1 MHYVRAIKP
10 KAYIAKKANKF
21 TVQIVRYPHSGNIV
35 WDSFTKTFVKPWSSE
50 AKMQIF
56 ANETVYTNNINYS
69 TDND

>member
-35 WDSFTKTFVKPWSSE
+35 WDSFTK
-50 AKMQIF
+50 IF